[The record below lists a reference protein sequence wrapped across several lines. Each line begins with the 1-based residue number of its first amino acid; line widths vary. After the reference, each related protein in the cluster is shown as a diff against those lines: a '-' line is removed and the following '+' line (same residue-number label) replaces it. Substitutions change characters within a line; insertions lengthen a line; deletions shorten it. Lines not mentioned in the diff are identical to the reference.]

1 MATKIINVLKDDNFE
16 NVLRIFQ
23 ETPANEVIF
32 VLPKKHEA
40 LSNDDHF
47 YILSEAATEQGK
59 NVMVLALKYNLG
71 VLTSAKINSQSSSQK
86 NKKDNR
92 AKKTV
97 VDEPKEVEPEEA
109 SEPDDE
115 GEVSEDDS
123 PSDMMQGR
131 GMTDIIKPPLE
142 KDKKTNVKI
151 SKKAERP
158 FEIEVRNE
166 EVNKEESSDSER
178 DNDTIRGAIDEIES
192 VWQKQSNA
200 DRLSVNK
207 LGPTFLVKRPK
218 VISFSFLNLSK
229 KTLTLLGISVVVLF
243 VVVLFVT
250 TGSAKIIIKPVAHSL
265 DLSLTINTS
274 DKFSSVNLE
283 NRTIPGQL
291 FSIEKR
297 VEQTFPA
304 TGERDI
310 IQKARGKIAIYNE
323 YGTAPQVLIATTRF
337 ESSGGLIFRTLK
349 TVTVPGTKVINGEII
364 PGSIE
369 VEIIVDKAGEFYNID
384 AGRFTIP
391 AFKEKGDNDRYQKYY
406 GMSKEPMKGGIVGKA
421 KVVTDQD
428 YLKAKETVHNMV
440 VSDAENA
447 LKSQAAEL
455 KILSS
460 TSPLVKEVKS
470 TAQVDE
476 AVNDFTISET
486 VELESVAFR
495 EADLYDLA
503 TRYVETVNNLD
514 VFSEKINLEFKDVE
528 FNKESKILQFKV
540 LAKGS
545 AYSRVNKDKVI
556 GDLMGKNEND
566 IKEYFKG
573 AEGISVARVILTH
586 EV

>member
-1 MATKIINVLKDDNFE
+1 MT
-16 NVLRIFQ
+16 
-23 ETPANEVIF
+23 
-32 VLPKKHEA
+32 
-40 LSNDDHF
+40 
-47 YILSEAATEQGK
+47 
-59 NVMVLALKYNLG
+59 
-71 VLTSAKINSQSSSQK
+71 
-86 NKKDNR
+86 R
-92 AKKTV
+92 AWCRKC
-97 VDEPKEVEPEEA
+97 
-109 SEPDDE
+109 S
-115 GEVSEDDS
+115 
-123 PSDMMQGR
+123 
-131 GMTDIIKPPLE
+131 
-142 KDKKTNVKI
+142 
-151 SKKAERP
+151 
-158 FEIEVRNE
+158 
-166 EVNKEESSDSER
+166 
-178 DNDTIRGAIDEIES
+178 
-192 VWQKQSNA
+192 
-200 DRLSVNK
+200 
-207 LGPTFLVKRPK
+207 
-218 VISFSFLNLSK
+218 
-229 KTLTLLGISVVVLF
+229 LLGISVVVLF

-310 IQKARGKIAIYNE
+310 IKKARGKIAIYNE

-369 VEIIVDKAGEFYNID
+369 VEIIADKAGEFYNID

-573 AEGISVARVILTH
+573 AEGISVARVILSPFWVKKVPTNI
-586 EV
+586 ERIKFELQYE